1 MYRNILVFLLI
12 IYAYIPANCQENKTN
27 KLYIYFRQRIL
38 PGPNPDVV
46 YQLSD
51 NKLNIYHVDIW
62 KKFKIGNKKPIYSK
76 RLKSAEIDSIV
87 YHLNISSIQELN
99 NTYSGQWIDGI
110 NWTVTIKLDKFEKE
124 IFLNNYYLP
133 EIDEVLLE
141 LNSRLPDEYRQ
152 ISFDYFNI
160 KKEFLNQ

>member
-1 MYRNILVFLLI
+1 MHRIIFVFLLI
-12 IYAYIPANCQENKTN
+12 VFAYIPANCQENKTN
-27 KLYIYFRQRIL
+27 NLYIYFMQRIL

-51 NKLNIYHVDIW
+51 NKLNIYHIDIW
-62 KKFKIGNKKPIYSK
+62 KKFKIGNKKLIYSN

-87 YHLNISSIQELN
+87 NHINISSIQVLN
-99 NTYSGQWIDGI
+99 NTYSGKWIDGI
-110 NWTVTIKLDKFEKE
+110 NWTVIIKYGGFEKE

-141 LNSRLPDEYRQ
+141 LNKRLPDEYRQ

-160 KKEFLNQ
+160 KKDFLNQ

>member
-1 MYRNILVFLLI
+1 M
-12 IYAYIPANCQENKTN
+12 
-27 KLYIYFRQRIL
+27 QRIL

-51 NKLNIYHVDIW
+51 NKLNIYHIDIW
-62 KKFKIGNKKPIYSK
+62 KKFKIGNKKLIYNK
-76 RLKSAEIDSIV
+76 RLESAEIDSIV
-87 YHLNISSIQELN
+87 KHINISRIQELN

-110 NWTVTIKLDKFEKE
+110 NWTVTIKLDRFEKE

-141 LNSRLPDEYRQ
+141 LNRRLPDKYRQ